1 MATIADV
8 VVCSM
13 HAASFRREM
22 KKIRISGTVVRSSI
36 ASLLLLC
43 PLIAQ
48 AKLKVVATF
57 PDLGSIAREI
67 GKDKIDLVVLG
78 NAKEDPHFVQT
89 RSNFVTW
96 LRDADILIDNG
107 ADLEL
112 AWLPPLLQK
121 ASNSKIDLG
130 KPGRVEAS
138 REIALVN
145 PTANVML
152 VAGDAHARGNPHF
165 MLDPMMAKPI
175 AQDIA
180 KSFKVAD
187 PANAVFYDANYRKFE
202 ARINAKLQGWRAI
215 LQPYQDQQLAA
226 YHDSWPY
233 FARRF
238 GLKIDVFLE
247 PSPGVPP
254 VPSHLTDVI
263 QKMKEN
269 HIKAILVEPYQDRR
283 IAEKIARST
292 DAAVVDVAEFPGGI
306 LGTDSY
312 VSVVDQLVKRI
323 ADALK

>member
-1 MATIADV
+1 MPLQLVIV
-8 VVCSM
+8 S
-13 HAASFRREM
+13 
-22 KKIRISGTVVRSSI
+22 
-36 ASLLLLC
+36 LLC

-78 NAKEDPHFVQT
+78 NPKEDPHFVQT
-89 RSNFVTW
+89 RSNFVTS

-130 KPGRVEAS
+130 KPGRVQAS
-138 REIALVN
+138 HGIALVN
-145 PTANVML
+145 PTPNVML

-165 MLDPMMAKPI
+165 VMDPMMAKPI

-180 KSFKVAD
+180 KSFKAAD
-187 PANAVFYDANYRKFE
+187 PANATFYDANYKKFE
-202 ARINAKLQGWRAI
+202 AIVSAKLQGWRAI
-215 LQPYQDQQLAA
+215 LQPYQDERLAA

-233 FARRF
+233 FAHRF
-238 GLKIDVFLE
+238 GLKIDTFLE
-247 PSPGVPP
+247 SSPGVPP
-254 VPSHLTDVI
+254 TPSHLTDVI

-283 IAEKIARST
+283 LAEKIARSA
-292 DAAVVDVAEFPGGI
+292 DATVIDVAEFPGGI
-306 LGTDSY
+306 PGTDSY
-312 VSVVDQLVKRI
+312 VSLVNQLVKRV
-323 ADALK
+323 ADAVK